1 MMSFTYHFDRD
12 ITVNGRDYNIRGVAV
27 IGEEERRL
35 PAHSLAL
42 EPVYEYTPVLEEV
55 RIDKAVDLDTE
66 EEVTDDSILE
76 DIAEAVDLDFISDDW
91 DDPRYF

>member
-1 MMSFTYHFDRD
+1 MGFTYHFDRD
-12 ITVNGRDYNIRGVAV
+12 ITVNGRDYNIRGVAI

-35 PAHSLAL
+35 PVHSLAL

-55 RIDKAVDLDTE
+55 RIEKAIDLDTE

-76 DIAEAVDLDFISDDW
+76 DIAEAVDLDFLSDDW
-91 DDPRYF
+91 DDPRYL